1 MHDAPEQENPRLAH
15 LQEVAEQEIRVL
27 RGCCTGIPIG
37 RRQFIKIA
45 GTAAAAATTLGT
57 PSKRAIAGPFDEKDV
72 ADHFVPTDKKLDVDW
87 VATLTE
93 QGAPAVYSG
102 TDLETIG
109 MPVGGIC
116 SGQIYVTG
124 DGRLAHWDLF
134 NLPTAGYGYPDDPA
148 EPTAAVDQG
157 FAIRVHSNG
166 KTIVRPL
173 NAEGFPGVRFCG
185 EYPLATVTYEDK
197 ALPVAVTLEAFSPF
211 IPLNAADSGLPATLM
226 QYTVKNTSTETV
238 DISLAGWLENAVC
251 RQSSH
256 ENPGDFVNRVV
267 RRPESTTI
275 LSSAKKSDRKVPE
288 RPPIVLADFEG
299 PDYGDWKA
307 EGAAFGTAPAPGT
320 LGGQQEVTGFQGK
333 GLINTFL
340 GGDRP
345 QGKLTSPTFTIE
357 RSFLSFLIGGG
368 KTANETC
375 INLLIGDKVV
385 RTAVGTNRERLRW
398 HNWNVKDYEGKEAHI
413 EIVDTASEGWGHINI
428 DQIEQR
434 DRPHSSLIGP
444 LEEMPDFGTLG
455 LTLLGSPDQVATSV
469 SLPEGEMPEGLFDG
483 DNLPEEGT
491 GQKPFGTVLRG
502 AIGETF
508 SLAPGEQRQVSFA
521 ITWHFANLKE
531 NGHFY
536 TTRFRDAA
544 EVARYLGENLERLD
558 GETKRWHATYY
569 DSTLPH
575 WLLDRIHSTVS
586 TLATSTC
593 QWWAN
598 GRFWAY
604 EGVRCCHGTCG
615 HVWNYEHAMARL
627 FPSLE
632 RSVREMQDFNAEAG
646 FDPETGRIR
655 FRGDWPDF
663 WCGDAQTGY
672 VLKAYR
678 EHQISAD
685 DAFLKKNWS
694 AIRKAL
700 QYLIVQDDNDDG
712 LIEGKQHNTYDIDF
726 YGPNPMIGSLYLG
739 ALRAGEEMAR
749 ELGETAFADKCRA
762 IFESGKKLSVE
773 RLFNGEY
780 LIQIV
785 DHEEHPKHQHGDGCL
800 SDQLFGQG
808 WAHQVGLGYVYPEPV
823 VQSTLESIWK
833 YNWAPDIAAQNK
845 VHPPQRWFAYN
856 GEAGLFTCTWP
867 KSKHLGP
874 TSVLYRDEVWTGIE
888 YQVAGHMAWEGMI
901 TEALAICRGIHER
914 YHPAKH
920 NPFNEIECGDHYARG
935 MASWSVLTGLSGFEY
950 HGPKRQLGFAPRMN
964 ADDFRAVF
972 TAAEGWGTLTQTR
985 AGSKQKNRIEVA
997 WGTLP
1002 VKSLA
1007 FELPEG
1013 ATLKDTSVNLG
1024 GNAIAASAKQ
1034 KGQRVVVTLADET
1047 VIVEGQAIEVVLSV

>member
-1 MHDAPEQENPRLAH
+1 MHNGSEQENPRLAH

-45 GTAAAAATTLGT
+45 GTAAAAATVAASGK
-57 PSKRAIAGPFDEKDV
+57 KRAIAGPFDEKDV
-72 ADHFVPTDKKLDVDW
+72 ADHFVPVDKKLDAEW
-87 VATLTE
+87 VAALTE
-93 QGAPAVYSG
+93 RGEPSVFGG

-116 SGQIYVTG
+116 TGQIYVTG

-134 NLPTAGYGYPDDPA
+134 NLPTAGYGYPDNPA
-148 EPTAAVDQG
+148 EPAAAVDQG
-157 FAIRVHSNG
+157 FAIRVSGNG
-166 KTIVRPL
+166 RTIVRPL

-185 EYPLATVTYEDK
+185 EYPLATVTYKDK

-226 QYTVKNTSTETV
+226 QYTVKNTSKETV

-267 RRPESTTI
+267 RRPESVTI
-275 LSSAKKSDRKVPE
+275 LSAARKSDRKVQE
-288 RPPIVLADFEG
+288 RPLIVLADFEG
-299 PDYGDWKA
+299 SDYGDWKV
-307 EGAAFGTAPAPGT
+307 EGEAFGAGPAAGT
-320 LGGQQEVTGFQGK
+320 LGGQQNVSGFQGK
-333 GLINTFL
+333 GLVNTFL

-345 QGKLTSPTFTIE
+345 HGKLISPTFTIE
-357 RSFLSFLIGGG
+357 RRFLSFLIGGG
-368 KTANETC
+368 SEAGKTC
-375 INLLIGDKVV
+375 INLVIDGKIV
-385 RTAVGTNRERLRW
+385 RTAVGRNRERLLW
-398 HNWNVKDYEGKEAHI
+398 QNWNVHDFEGKEAHI
-413 EIVDTASEGWGHINI
+413 EIVDEASGGWGHVNI
-428 DQIEQR
+428 DQIELR
-434 DRPHSSLIGP
+434 DRPHSSLTGP
-444 LEEMPDFGTLG
+444 LEKMPDYGTLG
-455 LTLLGSPDQVATSV
+455 LALLAPKSEALTSI
-469 SLPEGEMPEGLFDG
+469 SLPTGEMSAGLFDG
-483 DNLPEEGT
+483 NKLAEEGT
-491 GQKPFGTVLRG
+491 GETPFGTVLRG
-502 AIGETF
+502 AVGESF
-508 SLAPGEQRQVSFA
+508 SLAPGEERQVSFA

-536 TTRFRDAA
+536 ATRFRDAA
-544 EVARYLGENLERLD
+544 EVARYLGENLERLA

-575 WLLDRIHSTVS
+575 WLLDRVHSTVS

-632 RSVREMQDFNAEAG
+632 RSVREMQDFNADAG
-646 FDPETGRIR
+646 FDEETGRIR

-678 EHQISAD
+678 EHQVSSD
-685 DAFLKKNWS
+685 DGFLKKNWP

-700 QYLIVQDDNDDG
+700 QYLIVQDENDDG
-712 LIEGKQHNTYDIDF
+712 LIEGEQHNTYDINF

-762 IFESGKKLSVE
+762 IFESGRKLSVE
-773 RLFNGEY
+773 RLYNGEY

-785 DHEEHPKHQHGDGCL
+785 DHEQHPKHQHGDGCL

-808 WAHQVGLGYVYPEPV
+808 WAHQVGLGYLYPKLTV
-823 VQSTLESIWK
+823 NFTLKSIWK

-845 VHPPQRWFAYN
+845 AHPPQRWFAYN

-935 MASWSVLTGLSGFEY
+935 MASWGVLTGLSGFEY
-950 HGPKRQLGFAPRMN
+950 HGPNKHLGFAPRMN

-972 TAAEGWGTLTQTR
+972 TAAEGWGTLVQTR
-985 AGSKQKNRIEVA
+985 SHFSQKNCVEVK
-997 WGTLP
+997 WGQVP
-1002 VKSLA
+1002 VESLA
-1007 FELPEG
+1007 FEVPMG
-1013 ATLKDTSVNLG
+1013 AKVKEATVGLG
-1024 GNAIAASAKQ
+1024 GH
-1034 KGQRVVVTLADET
+1034 GQSVDWTQEGSRVVVTLKGKV
-1047 VIVEGQAIEVVLSV
+1047 VIAEGDWINVGLSF

>member
-1 MHDAPEQENPRLAH
+1 MHGQHDRENPRIVH
-15 LQEVAEQEIRVL
+15 LQEVRAL

-45 GTAAAAATTLGT
+45 GTAAAAATVAQ
-57 PSKRAIAGPFDEKDV
+57 PRSRAIAGPFNAEDV
-72 ADHFVPTDKKLDVDW
+72 VDHFVPADKKLDAEW
-87 VATLTE
+87 LAALTE
-93 QGAPAVYSG
+93 RGGPAVYQG

-116 SGQIYVTG
+116 TGQIYVTG

-134 NLPTAGYGYPDDPA
+134 NLPTAGYGYPAKPV

-157 FAIRVHSNG
+157 FALRVRSSG
-166 KTIVRPL
+166 KTVVRPL
-173 NAEGFPGVRFCG
+173 SVEGFPGVQFCG

-197 ALPVAVTLEAFSPF
+197 SLPVTATLEAFSPF
-211 IPLNAADSGLPATLM
+211 IPLNAADSALPATLM
-226 QYTVKNTSTETV
+226 QFTVKNTSSEPTEIT
-238 DISLAGWLENAVC
+238 LAGWLENAVC

-256 ENPGDFVNRVV
+256 ENPGDFVNRVI
-267 RRPESTTI
+267 RRPESTM
-275 LSSAKKSDRKVPE
+275 LFCSARKSERQFKE
-288 RPPIVLADFEG
+288 RPVIVVADFEG
-299 PDYGDWKA
+299 KDYGDWA
-307 EGAAFGTAPAPGT
+307 VEGEAFGTGPASGT
-320 LGGQQEVTGFQGK
+320 LAGQQKVSGFVGK
-333 GLINTFL
+333 GLVNTFL

-345 QGKLTSPTFTIE
+345 HGKLTSPGFKIE
-357 RSFLSFLIGGG
+357 RSFLCFLIGGG
-368 KTANETC
+368 KAEGETC
-375 INLLIGDKVV
+375 INLVVDGKVV
-385 RTAVGTNRERLRW
+385 RSAVGRNREQLQW
-398 HNWNVKDYEGKEAHI
+398 HNWNVKDLEGKEARI
-413 EIVDTASEGWGHINI
+413 EIVDAGSGGWGHINI
-428 DQIEQR
+428 DQIELR
-434 DRPHSSLIGP
+434 DRPYSSLTGP
-444 LEEMPDFGTLG
+444 LEKMPDFGTLG
-455 LTLLGSPDQVATSV
+455 LALLAPRDEPLTSV
-469 SLPEGEMPEGLFDG
+469 SLPDGEMPERLFDG
-483 DNLPEEGT
+483 SGLADT
-491 GQKPFGTVLRG
+491 GASEKPFGSVLRG
-502 AIGETF
+502 AIGESF
-508 SLAPGEQRQVSFA
+508 SLSPGEERQVTFA
-521 ITWHFANLKE
+521 ITWHFANLKD

-536 TTRFRDAA
+536 ATRFGDAA
-544 EVARYLGENLERLD
+544 AVARYLGENRDRLV
-558 GETKRWHATYY
+558 GETKRWHDTYY

-632 RSVREMQDFNAEAG
+632 RSVREMQDFNADAG
-646 FDPETGRIR
+646 FEAETGRIR
-655 FRGDWPDF
+655 FRGNWPDF

-678 EHQISAD
+678 EHQVSAD
-685 DAFLKKNWS
+685 DAFLKKNWP

-700 QYLIVQDDNDDG
+700 QYLILQDENDDG
-712 LIEGKQHNTYDIDF
+712 LIEGEQHNTYDINF

-749 ELGETAFADKCRA
+749 ELGEADFAAKCRA
-762 IFESGKKLSVE
+762 IFESGRKLSVE

-785 DHEEHPKHQHGDGCL
+785 DLAEHPKHQHGDGCL

-823 VQSTLESIWK
+823 VNSTLESIWK

-845 VHPPQRWFAYN
+845 AHPPQRWFAYN

-874 TSVLYRDEVWTGIE
+874 NSVLYRDEVWTGIE

-901 TEALAICRGIHER
+901 TEALAICRGVHER

-935 MASWSVLTGLSGFEY
+935 MASWGVLTGLCGFEY
-950 HGPKRQLGFAPRMN
+950 HGPKGHLGFAPRMN
-964 ADDFRAVF
+964 ADDYRSAF
-972 TAAEGWGTLTQTR
+972 TASEGWGTLSQKRKASTQTNR
-985 AGSKQKNRIEVA
+985 VEVGWGSVF
-997 WGTLP
+997 L
-1002 VKSLA
+1002 KSLA
-1007 FELPEG
+1007 FDLPDG
-1013 ATLKDTSVNLG
+1013 
-1024 GNAIAASAKQ
+1024 ASAK
-1034 KGQRVVVTLADET
+1034 RVTVTLGDDTLAT
-1047 VIVEGQAIEVVLSV
+1047 NVSQEGSRVLVTLQDACHLAEGNSLEVTIEV

>member
-1 MHDAPEQENPRLAH
+1 MHDDPKQENPRLVH

-27 RGCCTGIPIG
+27 RGCCTGIPMG

-45 GTAAAAATTLGT
+45 GAAAAAGSMASAT
-57 PSKRAIAGPFDEKDV
+57 PRAIAGPFDAKDV
-72 ADHFVPTDKKLDVDW
+72 ADHFVPGDKKLDAQW
-87 VATLTE
+87 LAALTE
-93 QGAPAVYSG
+93 QGGPTVFSG

-116 SGQIYVTG
+116 TGQIYVTG
-124 DGRLAHWDLF
+124 DGQLAHWDLF
-134 NLPTAGYGYPDDPA
+134 NLPTAGYGYPDEPA
-148 EPTAAVDQG
+148 EPTEAVDQG
-157 FAIRVHSNG
+157 FAVRVRSGG

-173 NAEGFPGVRFCG
+173 NAKGFPGVRFCG
-185 EYPLATVTYEDK
+185 EYPLATVTYEDE
-197 ALPVAVTLEAFSPF
+197 ALPVTVTLEAFSPF
-211 IPLNAADSGLPATLM
+211 IPLNAADSALPATMM
-226 QYTVKNTSTETV
+226 QFTVKNTSSAATDVT
-238 DISLAGWLENAVC
+238 LAGWLENAVC
-251 RQSSH
+251 RQTSK
-256 ENPGDFVNRVV
+256 ENQGDFVNRVV

-275 LSSAKKSDRKVPE
+275 LSSAKKSTRVVQE
-288 RPPIVLADFEG
+288 RPTIVLADFENK
-299 PDYGDWKA
+299 DYGDWKA
-307 EGAAFGTAPAPGT
+307 TGDAFGTGPASGT
-320 LGGQQEVTGFQGK
+320 LGGQQEVSGFSGK
-333 GLINTFL
+333 GLVNTFL
-340 GGDRP
+340 DGDRP
-345 QGKLTSPTFTIE
+345 QGKLTSPAFKIE
-357 RSFLSFLIGGG
+357 RRFLSVLVGGG
-368 KTANETC
+368 SDAGKTC
-375 INLLIGDKVV
+375 VNLLIDGKVV
-385 RTAVGTNRERLRW
+385 RTATGTNRERLRW
-398 HNWNVKDYEGKEAHI
+398 QNWHVADFEGKEARI
-413 EIVDTASEGWGHINI
+413 EIVDEASGPWGHVNV

-434 DRPHSSLIGP
+434 DRPHSSLSGP

-455 LTLLGSPDQVATSV
+455 LTLLAPESQAMASA

-483 DNLPEEGT
+483 ENLAQT
-491 GQKPFGTVLRG
+491 GSDEKPFGGLLRG
-502 AIGETF
+502 AIGESF
-508 SLAPGEQRQVSFA
+508 SLAPGEQRRVTFA
-521 ITWHFANLKE
+521 VTWHFANLKE

-536 TTRFRDAA
+536 ATRFRNAA
-544 EVARYLGENLERLD
+544 EVARYLGENLDRLV

-575 WLLDRIHSTVS
+575 WLLDRVHSTVS

-627 FPSLE
+627 FPTLE

-646 FDPETGRIR
+646 FEAETGRIR

-672 VLKAYR
+672 ILKAYR
-678 EHQISAD
+678 EHQVSAD
-685 DAFLKKNWS
+685 GAFLKRNWP
-694 AIRKAL
+694 AVRKAL
-700 QYLIVQDDNDDG
+700 EYLIGQDENDDG
-712 LIEGKQHNTYDIDF
+712 LIEGEQHNTYDINF

-739 ALRAGEEMAR
+739 ALRAAEEMAR
-749 ELGETAFADKCRA
+749 ELGEKAFADKCRA
-762 IFESGKKLSVE
+762 IFESGKKLSME
-773 RLFNGEY
+773 RLFDGEY

-808 WAHQVGLGYVYPEPV
+808 WAHQIGLGYIYPKQAV
-823 VQSTLESIWK
+823 RATLDSIWK

-874 TSVLYRDEVWTGIE
+874 NSVLYRDEIWTGIE

-901 TEALAICRGIHER
+901 TEALAICRGVHDR

-950 HGPKRQLGFAPRMN
+950 HGPSGHLGFAPRMN
-964 ADDFRAVF
+964 VDSFRSVF
-972 TAAEGWGTLTQTR
+972 TAAEGWGTLAQTR
-985 AGSKQKNRIEVA
+985 DGSKQTNRVELQ
-997 WGTLP
+997 WGKLP

-1007 FELPEG
+1007 FELPDG
-1013 ATLKDTSVNLG
+1013 AKLKDVVVRLEDDSVE
-1024 GNAIAASAKQ
+1024 ADATQ
-1034 KGQRVVVTLADET
+1034 DGQRVVVVLRDELL
-1047 VIVEGQAIEVVLSV
+1047 VAEGRTIEVAFSV